1 MTKSKTQA
9 KKKAHREMR
18 PSVRFDVFKRDAF
31 TCSYCG
37 RRPPTVVLEVDH
49 ITPVAG
55 GGTNDIDNLTTACWD
70 CNHGKGCTDLGDKV
84 KPRVAL
90 EHSDELR
97 ERALQAQAYAEA
109 LQEQRTAESRMLDL
123 INERWAQAFGATVTE
138 TGWRLGSGDPPFPIE
153 TTIRRFLKIIPLD
166 EILDA
171 IDITAASRCSRR
183 QADRY
188 FYGTCWKKIRGED
201 R

>member
-1 MTKSKTQA
+1 MKQHRA
-9 KKKAHREMR
+9 KKKSRRDLR

-49 ITPVAG
+49 IVPVAS
-55 GGTNDIDNLTTACWD
+55 GGTNDIENLTTACHY
-70 CNHGKGCTDLGDKV
+70 CNNGKGCTDLGDKA

-90 EHSDELR
+90 EHSEELR

-109 LQEQRTAESRMLDL
+109 LQEQHTAESRMLDL
-123 INERWAQAFGATVTE
+123 INERWAQAFGATVTDS
-138 TGWRLGSGDPPFPIE
+138 GWSLGSGDPPFPSE
-153 TTIRRFLKIIPLD
+153 ATIRRFLKIIPVD
-166 EILDA
+166 EILEA
-171 IDITAASRCSRR
+171 IDIAATSRCTRR
-183 QADRY
+183 HADRY
-188 FYGTCWKKIRGED
+188 FYGICWKKIRGEE